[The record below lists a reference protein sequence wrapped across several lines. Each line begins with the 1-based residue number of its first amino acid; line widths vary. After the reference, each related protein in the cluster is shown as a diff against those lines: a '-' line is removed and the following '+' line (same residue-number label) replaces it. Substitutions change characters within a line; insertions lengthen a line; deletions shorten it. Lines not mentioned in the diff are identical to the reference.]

1 MSSDPSDLWEQ
12 LDGLTSAEPL
22 SAEDDL
28 ILRMG
33 AVSKVRSSKRSK
45 DKKGKQRN
53 TGSISPTKGAIRKK
67 EKRKVES
74 MVVER
79 ASRVTAAAA
88 ATAAAEIAAETNRHE
103 LRSRSHSI

>member
-1 MSSDPSDLWEQ
+1 MGHVAITNTTVAIMDNTPARILPIKE
-12 LDGLTSAEPL
+12 LMTIARLTFAP
-22 SAEDDL
+22 
-28 ILRMG
+28 ILHRAG
-33 AVSKVRSSKRSK
+33 RAKSRRC
-45 DKKGKQRN
+45 
-53 TGSISPTKGAIRKK
+53 SISPTKGAIRKK

-88 ATAAAEIAAETNRHE
+88 ATAAAEMAAETNRHG